1 MKWKRFQC
9 WQNEMNTFQ
18 LGVTPSLQIQYYQL
32 VLILESHFI
41 FSKYTQKIQNIWK
54 RKAYVQLFQPES
66 QEFQRTCAPLQWM
79 QEETW
84 KMCLGSLARYWMAP
98 SDGCR
103 LGKET
108 SFEFGVGNTAGEGN
122 GEGKAGVTCWGL
134 EGSSVLFSPSLF
146 LAKLCLCSVPLCV
159 DFPLHLLLSDLIWT
173 KMPQIAS
180 FAGAGCQMALN
191 HKPICQFTSD
201 SEKIHAEL

>member
-1 MKWKRFQC
+1 MCKTPVKDFRFDEMKKISVLTKW
-9 WQNEMNTFQ
+9 NEHISAGGHPQPPNP
-18 LGVTPSLQIQYYQL
+18 VYQL
-32 VLILESHFI
+32 VLILESNFI

-79 QEETW
+79 QGETW

-159 DFPLHLLLSDLIWT
+159 DFPLHTPL
-173 KMPQIAS
+173 
-180 FAGAGCQMALN
+180 
-191 HKPICQFTSD
+191 HKVWFWSSQGPPCSLHGLVPH
-201 SEKIHAEL
+201 SRAA